1 MMYTFKITN
10 ESGECTEYQHI
21 IKASY
26 NVPDPKTG
34 TKEIVLEGNDIFD
47 HKYKTSYDLYL
58 YSEKDAFT
66 IPKKVI
72 SVIQVSK
79 ED

>member
-1 MMYTFKITN
+1 MYTFKITN
-10 ESGECTEYQHI
+10 ENGECTEYQHI
-21 IKASY
+21 IKVSY
-26 NVPDPKTG
+26 NIPNINTG
-34 TKEIVLEGNDIFD
+34 TKEVILEGNDIFE

-66 IPKKVI
+66 ISKKVI
-72 SVIQVSK
+72 EIIQVSK